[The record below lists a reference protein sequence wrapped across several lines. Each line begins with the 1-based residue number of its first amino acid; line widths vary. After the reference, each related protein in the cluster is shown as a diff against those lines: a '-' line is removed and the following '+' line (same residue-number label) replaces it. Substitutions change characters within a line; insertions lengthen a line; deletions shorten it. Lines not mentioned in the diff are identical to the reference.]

1 MAALRSEGDIEIE
14 WSRRAASD
22 PKATFPKST
31 YYFPKADID
40 AQQRANI
47 F

>member
-1 MAALRSEGDIEIE
+1 MTAV
-14 WSRRAASD
+14 D

-40 AQQRANI
+40 PQQRANI